1 MPTNEVNAEVNSRE
15 FEVKGNLNISI
26 ESIAAS
32 SVASYVSLVTE
43 DKRNVQK
50 TLKALI
56 EEREGIK
63 AKFAKKVEKRI
74 VDTFKKAETDF
85 IGGCQAYHAL
95 GLFGVPK
102 ISYTVN
108 LWLEEAGGDH
118 HANLTATINISD
130 CRDLTDSKR
139 IEFTKDELKTVDEI
153 LDLAKAI
160 EQAQADLQTVD
171 EQLAPERI
179 QQLRDETIE
188 GITRQQ
194 LKSFKGG
201 DRIEK
206 LLENIVGFR
215 RKQDGKLLCLG
226 HKG

>member
-1 MPTNEVNAEVNSRE
+1 MPTNEVNAEVESRE

-50 TLKALI
+50 TLKTLI
-56 EEREGIK
+56 EEREEIK

-74 VDTFKKAETDF
+74 VDTFKKAEADF
-85 IGGCQAYHAL
+85 ISGCQAFYAL
-95 GLFGVPK
+95 GLFGAPK
-102 ISYTVN
+102 IVYTVN
-108 LWLEEAGGDH
+108 LWLAEQDGDH
-118 HANLTATINISD
+118 HANLTVTVAMCD
-130 CRDLTDSKR
+130 CRDLSSQKR
-139 IEFTKDELKTVDEI
+139 IEFTKDEFKTVGEI
-153 LDLAKAI
+153 QDLAKSI
-160 EQAQADLQTVD
+160 EQAQADLQTVED
-171 EQLAPERI
+171 QLAPERI

-206 LLENIVGFR
+206 LLRDIVGFR

-226 HKG
+226 HKS

>member
-43 DKRNVQK
+43 DKRSVQK
-50 TLKALI
+50 TLKTLI
-56 EEREGIK
+56 EEREEVK
-63 AKFAKKVEKRI
+63 SKFAKKVEKRI
-74 VDTFKKAETDF
+74 VDTFKKAEADY
-85 IGGCQAYHAL
+85 ISGCQGFNAL
-95 GLFGVPK
+95 GMFGAPK

-108 LWLEEAGGDH
+108 LWLAEQDGDH
-118 HANLTATINISD
+118 HANLNVTVAMGN
-130 CRDLTDSKR
+130 CRDQSDSKR
-139 IEFTKDELKTVDEI
+139 IEFTKDELKTVGEI

-171 EQLAPERI
+171 DQLAPERI

-206 LLENIVGFR
+206 LLRDIVGFR

-226 HKG
+226 HKS